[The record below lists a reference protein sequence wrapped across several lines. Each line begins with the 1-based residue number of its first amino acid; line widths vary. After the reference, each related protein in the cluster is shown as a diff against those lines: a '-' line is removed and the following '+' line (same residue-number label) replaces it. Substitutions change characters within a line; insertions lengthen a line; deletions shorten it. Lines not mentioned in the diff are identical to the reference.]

1 MGCSPLFCCFR
12 NYRPNC
18 IALTAIVTNI
28 IAVAFMIWA
37 LVDLEWGWTRKGRK
51 ALYIIAFVILCV
63 TLALLIAVLVILNL
77 RVGANYITCNNI
89 GRIFCLIIVILAILA
104 FIFLLI
110 DEILLIVDYAKI
122 ESDLGKGR
130 NIPSHDWAACILPG
144 IIGLI
149 ASVIIA
155 LCANILYRIFYDNI
169 LGTFLDY
176 QNNGPMQHVNNNSI
190 STIPNVT
197 QAPVAVT
204 VNNPP
209 IVTPP
214 IIPNVEPVQPQIP
227 NIIPN
232 LNIKAPFQEPYP
244 ANFHSLT
251 NLNQK

>member
-1 MGCSPLFCCFR
+1 MGCSPFYCCFK

-18 IALTAIVTNI
+18 IALTALVANI
-28 IAVAFMIWA
+28 IAVAFMIWG
-37 LVDLEWGWTRKGRK
+37 LVDLEWDWTRRGRK

-63 TLALLIAVLVILNL
+63 TLVLMFVVLLLLNL
-77 RVGANYITCNNI
+77 RSGPNYITCNNI
-89 GRIFCLIIVILAILA
+89 GRIFCLIIIIFAILA
-104 FIFLLI
+104 FIFLVV
-110 DEILLIVDYAKI
+110 DEILLIVDYAKL
-122 ESDLGKGR
+122 ERDLGKGR

-144 IIGLI
+144 LLGII

-169 LGTFLDY
+169 LGSYLDY
-176 QNNGPMQHVNNNSI
+176 QNNAPMHINNNSV

-197 QAPVAVT
+197 QDPVAVT

-214 IIPNVEPVQPQIP
+214 IIPNVVPVQPKIQDINP
-227 NIIPN
+227 ISS
-232 LNIKAPFQEPYP
+232 IKAPFQEPYP

>member
-1 MGCSPLFCCFR
+1 MGCSPFYCCFK
-12 NYRPNC
+12 NCKPNC
-18 IALTAIVTNI
+18 IALTALITNI

-37 LVDLEWGWTRKGRK
+37 LVDLEWDWTRKGRK

-63 TLALLIAVLVILNL
+63 TLVLLLVVLLLLNL
-77 RVGANYITCNNI
+77 RNGPNYITCNNI
-89 GRIFCLIIVILAILA
+89 GRIFCLIIIILAILA

-122 ESDLGKGR
+122 ERDLGKGR

-144 IIGLI
+144 LLGLI

-155 LCANILYRIFYDNI
+155 LCGNILYRIFYDNI
-169 LGTFLDY
+169 LGSYLDY
-176 QNNGPMQHVNNNSI
+176 QNNAPLHLNNNSVT
-190 STIPNVT
+190 TIPNVT
-197 QAPVAVT
+197 QDPVAVT

-214 IIPNVEPVQPQIP
+214 IIPNVEPVQPKIP
-227 NIIPN
+227 DIIPN